1 MPEDLK
7 ELDAYAK
14 TRSNPY
20 RISYE
25 EVCREV
31 MGTKQKAQLR
41 KLIGFTFTRHP
52 SMNLPEERLAA
63 IEKQIALRTRELLAI
78 PTRTKV
84 KETSEPVR

>member
-1 MPEDLK
+1 MQREARCDKIFLMKRQRLK
-7 ELDAYAK
+7 EKAHKINDLGLGI
-14 TRSNPY
+14 TRY
-20 RISYE
+20 
-25 EVCREV
+25 
-31 MGTKQKAQLR
+31 
-41 KLIGFTFTRHP
+41 P